1 MAVVIIAAAAVIA
14 AAAAFPLP
22 GQGMRRIAKAVD
34 PVRNLRK
41 AGETS
46 EIVAGLEEV

>member
-1 MAVVIIAAAAVIA
+1 MAVVIIA

-22 GQGMRRIAKAVD
+22 GQGMRRIAEAVD
-34 PVRNLRK
+34 PVRDLRK

-46 EIVAGLEEV
+46 EILSVLEEV